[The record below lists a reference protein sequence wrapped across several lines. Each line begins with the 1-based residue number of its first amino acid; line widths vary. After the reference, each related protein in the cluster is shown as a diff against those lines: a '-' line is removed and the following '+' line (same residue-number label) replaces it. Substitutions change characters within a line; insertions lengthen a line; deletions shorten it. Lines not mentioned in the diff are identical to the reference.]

1 MIPTRKAR
9 SDSVLKTLPQDR
21 QDEIGAL
28 LLSHSLADVRGTL
41 IEQGL
46 TTSEAALSEFYSWWQ
61 LRQALRRREERVSEL
76 VQRLKDE
83 DPELP
88 SNRLFEL
95 GQSLFGAL
103 SIAEEDGRTW
113 VNTQRLALERERLD
127 LDKRKVSILEQK
139 LLRVQQEVKAARD
152 GGLTPEALSRIEEA
166 AKLL

>member
-1 MIPTRKAR
+1 MRKPR
-9 SDSVLKTLPQDR
+9 SDSTLKTLPEER
-21 QDEIGAL
+21 QDEIGS
-28 LLSHSLADVRGTL
+28 LLSSRSLQDVRSL
-41 IEQGL
+41 LAEQG
-46 TTSEAALSEFYSWWQ
+46 TATSEAALSEFFSWWQ
-61 LRQALRRREERVSEL
+61 LRASLRRREERVAEL

-88 SNRLFEL
+88 QQRLFDL

-103 SIAEEDGRTW
+103 SIAEEDGKTW